1 MILGAHR
8 ARVHLHA
15 PRTWRMIQAHLVEV
29 RPPLPI
35 TPAAVH
41 YAASVLASP
50 TPICL
55 RPF

>member
-1 MILGAHR
+1 MILA
-8 ARVHLHA
+8 
-15 PRTWRMIQAHLVEV
+15 QLVEM

-35 TPAAVH
+35 TPAAVR
-41 YAASVLASP
+41 YAAIVLASP